1 VIELLVFDV
10 DGCLTDGNITCS
22 NSGDEFKNF
31 NVKDGFGI
39 LCWQALGK
47 KCAIITGKSSKIV
60 EDRAKLLKIEYVF
73 QGVSDKDK
81 VLEKLLKELN
91 LDYRNVAAIGDDLND
106 LKQLKKVGWSFAP
119 SDALSYVKEN
129 VDTTL
134 SLGGGKGCVRE
145 MIEKIIEKENLK
157 EEYLKPWL

>member
-1 VIELLVFDV
+1 MIELLVFDV
-10 DGCLTDGNITCS
+10 DGCLTDGSIVCS
-22 NSGDEFKNF
+22 NSEDEAKNF

-73 QGVSDKDK
+73 QGVSDKAQ
-81 VLEKLLKELN
+81 VLEKLLNELN
-91 LDYRNVAAIGDDLND
+91 LEYSNVAAIGDDLND
-106 LKQLKKVGWSFAP
+106 LKQLKKAKWSFAP
-119 SDALSYVKEN
+119 ADALSYVKEN
-129 VDTTL
+129 VDTVL

-145 MIEKIIEKENLK
+145 MIEMIIKKENLEK
-157 EEYLKPWL
+157 EYLKPWL